1 MADENVKV
9 DMSQLSTKVVDP
21 KTVDSITIANTKN
34 LGDAPAMAMGQLF
47 QGMSSAMQVAT
58 QNMVANQQQANVM
71 HQAATTQG
79 VSLLYTVDTATD
91 AEATSSILLSGLPQL
106 MASLE
111 SVIKLA
117 KA

>member
-1 MADENVKV
+1 MSDDLDVKI
-9 DMSQLSTKVVDP
+9 QGGHIPTRVVDP
-21 KTVDSITIANTKN
+21 KTVDSVTIANTKN

-79 VSLLYTVDTATD
+79 VSLLYTVDTAAD
-91 AEATSSILLSGLPQL
+91 ANSTLELLLPSL
-106 MASLE
+106 IASLNA
-111 SVIKLA
+111 VTDG
-117 KA
+117 KASG